1 MMATSEQRNH
11 AKSFLKKAEEYLA
24 SAEAN
29 LAATRYTP
37 AAGDAIH
44 AGISAKDAIVTALT
58 GSTSKGKDHATA
70 AKELRQSLGKRAEAA
85 AGDRSLR
92 ELVAAKGDVEYG
104 TDLVTAIKA
113 EPLVR
118 RARALVELAIEIVR
132 LGR

>member
-1 MMATSEQRNH
+1 MATAEQRNH
-11 AKSFLKKAEEYLA
+11 AKSFLNKAEEYLA
-24 SAEAN
+24 SAEDN
-29 LAATRYTP
+29 LEVGRYTP

-70 AKELRQSLGKRAEAA
+70 AKDLARALAKRPQATTTERA
-85 AGDRSLR
+85 LR
-92 ELVAAKGDVEYG
+92 ELLAAKGDVEYG
-104 TDLVTAIKA
+104 AALIGSAKA

-118 RARALVELAIEIVR
+118 RARTLVDSAIEIVR

>member
-1 MMATSEQRNH
+1 MMATAEQRNH

-29 LAATRYTP
+29 LAAERYTP

-58 GSTSKGKDHATA
+58 GSTSKKKDHATA
-70 AKELRQSLGKRAEAA
+70 AKELRQSLAKRAEAA
-85 AGDRSLR
+85 AGERALR

-104 TDLVTAIKA
+104 TDVVTAIKA

-118 RARALVELAIEIVR
+118 RARTLVELAVEIVR

>member
-1 MMATSEQRNH
+1 MASAERRNH

-29 LAATRYTP
+29 LAAERHTP

-44 AGISAKDAIVTALT
+44 AGISSKDAIVTALT
-58 GSTSKGKDHATA
+58 GTTSKAKDHATA
-70 AKELRQSLGKRAEAA
+70 AKELKQALGKRTEAA
-85 AGDRSLR
+85 TAEKALR
-92 ELVAAKGDVEYG
+92 ELLSSKGDVEYG
-104 TDLVTAIKA
+104 VALVTGAKA

-118 RARALVELAIEIVR
+118 RARALVELAVQIVR